1 MHVIKKINLKLFLPV
16 SLGTLLIF
24 SLFCNGLTEIL
35 VLIGVHVATLLN
47 LYMLMFVVD
56 RLLLSPEVL
65 ASKNIDKFKV
75 VSYFL
80 LKIFVIFFALSL
92 GVHFIGNRII
102 IPLIN
107 YVIQIF
113 VLGISLK
120 R

>member
-1 MHVIKKINLKLFLPV
+1 MPVIKRINLRLFLPV
-16 SLGTLLIF
+16 SLATLLVF
-24 SLFCNGLTEIL
+24 SLFCKGQTEIL
-35 VLIGVHVATLLN
+35 VLLGVHVATLIN

-56 RLLLSPEVL
+56 RLLLNQEVL

-80 LKIFVIFFALSL
+80 LKIFILFFALSL

-102 IPLIN
+102 IALLN